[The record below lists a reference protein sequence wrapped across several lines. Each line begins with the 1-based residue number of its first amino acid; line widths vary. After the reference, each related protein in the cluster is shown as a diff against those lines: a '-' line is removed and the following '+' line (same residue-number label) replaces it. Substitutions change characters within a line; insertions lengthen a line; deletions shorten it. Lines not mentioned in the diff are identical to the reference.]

1 MSARLMDMPPP
12 AAGIGAAQPASAK
25 SDRMPWRT
33 HYLTGLTWAFTLL
46 NSARVLSY
54 LPTLWALIHSGDSS
68 QHSLWTWGMW
78 VGANVT
84 MAAWLYEQQGQR
96 WNRAVAVNLVNASM
110 CASVFLVIAALRM

>member
-1 MSARLMDMPPP
+1 MGLPPP
-12 AAGIGAAQPASAK
+12 AAGIDGAQPTFAK

-46 NSARVLSY
+46 HSARVLSY
-54 LPTLWALIHSGDSS
+54 LPTLWALLHSGDSS

-96 WNRAVAVNLVNASM
+96 GNRAVAGNLVNASM
-110 CASVFLVIAALRM
+110 GASVFLVIAALRM

>member
-1 MSARLMDMPPP
+1 MNLLPP
-12 AAGIGAAQPASAK
+12 ASGIAPPQPASAK
-25 SDRMPWRT
+25 SDCRPWRT
-33 HYLTGLTWAFTLL
+33 RYLTGLTWAFTLL

-110 CASVFLVIAALRM
+110 CAAVFLVIAALRM